1 MNVAEPGSARERRQ
15 PDHDRRH
22 PRHALLHEPHAAR
35 EAKDNARDAFEAN
48 IRPLVRRLQAS
59 PNVDD
64 GERAAMGITVPDR
77 VPTPAGPPT
86 TRPLVRVDSG
96 RRLRHTLHF
105 ADEATPTRRA
115 KPSGVMGAEIWVKVG
130 EPPPSGPSELTFL
143 SLATRTPHVAEFPG
157 EHGGKTAHYMLRWI
171 ATTGE
176 KGPWSE
182 TASATIGA

>member
-1 MNVAEPGSARERRQ
+1 MDTGQ
-15 PDHDRRH
+15 
-22 PRHALLHEPHAAR
+22 
-35 EAKDNARDAFEAN
+35 
-48 IRPLVRRLQAS
+48 
-59 PNVDD
+59 
-64 GERAAMGITVPDR
+64 
-77 VPTPAGPPT
+77 
-86 TRPLVRVDSG
+86 
-96 RRLRHTLHF
+96 RLRHTLHF

-130 EPPPSGPSELTFL
+130 DPPPSGPSELTFL

-157 EHGGKTAHYMLRWI
+157 PDGGKTAHYMLRWI